1 MNAVELQKF
10 LNEVIA
16 EMEAAG
22 EISIQ
27 EPVEILVK
35 PKSGRDKLIGDGH
48 A

>member
-22 EISIQ
+22 ELSIQ

-35 PKSGRDKLIGDGH
+35 PKPRWKSGKTT
-48 A
+48 